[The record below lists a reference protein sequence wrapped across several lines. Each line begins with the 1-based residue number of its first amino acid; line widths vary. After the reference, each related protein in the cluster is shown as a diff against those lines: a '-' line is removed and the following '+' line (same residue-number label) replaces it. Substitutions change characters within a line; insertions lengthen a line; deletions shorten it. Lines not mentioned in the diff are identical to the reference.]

1 MTENQIQLPRALE
14 ADEKT
19 AQIMIYTQSGL
30 CWGDVI
36 VKEQIRVSTWLR
48 TNAAPDSVCV
58 YNAKVMVVSAGA
70 GPRPTIFPSLHI
82 AVPQVMAYHLVPP
95 AKDPIDYDTS
105 EPNRKLEPVSLL
117 FSAFQING
125 SLRMATR
132 SDLAKFI
139 EVTRETFTS
148 IYDAE
153 IICSLMPSLG
163 IMRVPY
169 VLVRQANAMFAT
181 RNA

>member
-19 AQIMIYTQSGL
+19 AQIMVYTHSGL

-36 VKEQIRVSTWLR
+36 VKEQIRVGTWLR

-58 YNAKVMVVSAGA
+58 YNAKWMVISAGA
-70 GPRPTIFPSLHI
+70 GPRPTVFPSLHI
-82 AVPQVMAYHLVPP
+82 GISQVMAYHLVPP
-95 AKDPIDYDTS
+95 AKEPIDYDES
-105 EPNRKLEPVSLL
+105 EPNRKMEPVSIL
-117 FSAFQING
+117 FRAFQVNG
-125 SLRMATR
+125 TLRMAAK
-132 SDLAKFI
+132 SDLAKYI

-163 IMRVPY
+163 IMRVPF
-169 VLVRQANAMFAT
+169 LMVRQSESMFAART
-181 RNA
+181 V